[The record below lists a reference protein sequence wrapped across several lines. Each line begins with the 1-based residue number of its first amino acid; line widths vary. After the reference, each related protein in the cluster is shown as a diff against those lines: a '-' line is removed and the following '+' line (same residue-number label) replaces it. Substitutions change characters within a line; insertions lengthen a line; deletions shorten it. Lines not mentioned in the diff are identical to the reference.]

1 MRSPAFL
8 LYEDTARTDTWLKLM
23 LGGILVMFLVLGGVL
38 LFQDKEDAFGMFGI
52 AVFYALL
59 FKIIMPQR
67 YQIYSDKV
75 RIVLGG
81 PFAWNIP
88 FSTIKE
94 VRSAS
99 GVKCLCLQWGPFRHL
114 VQKRG
119 GDKAQQGLQRGHIPV
134 QQRDFS
140 GAGEQGDEG
149 CKPWLSPSVVHG
161 NIINLR

>member
-1 MRSPAFL
+1 MKSPAFL
-8 LYEDTARTDTWLKLM
+8 LYEDTARTDMWLKLM
-23 LGGILVMFLVLGGVL
+23 LGSIMVTFLVLGCIL
-38 LFQDKEDAFGMFGI
+38 LFQATWVAFEMFGI

-94 VRSAS
+94 VRPAS
-99 GVKCLCLQWGPFRHL
+99 GASAFAYSGVRFTTSSQNVVEIRRS
-114 VQKRG
+114 RG
-119 GDKAQQGLQRGHIPV
+119 CNVVI
-134 QQRDFS
+134 
-140 GAGEQGDEG
+140 
-149 CKPWLSPSVVHG
+149 SPSNKEVFLEQANRALQAASRG
-161 NIINLR
+161 

>member
-59 FKIIMPQR
+59 FKLVMPRR

-75 RIVLGG
+75 RIVLGW
-81 PFAWNIP
+81 PLAWNIP
-88 FSTIKE
+88 FTTIKE

-99 GVKCLCLQWGPFRHL
+99 GA
-114 VQKRG
+114 
-119 GDKAQQGLQRGHIPV
+119 KAFAYNGVRFATSSKNVVAI
-134 QQRDFS
+134 RRS
-140 GAGEQGDEG
+140 KG
-149 CKPWLSPSVVHG
+149 CNAVISPSNKEIFLEQVSRAMKAASRG
-161 NIINLR
+161 

>member
-52 AVFYALL
+52 AVFYTLL

-75 RIVLGG
+75 KIVLGG
-81 PFAWNIP
+81 PFAWDIP

-99 GVKCLCLQWGPFRHL
+99 GVSAFAYSGIRFATSSKNVVEIKRSRGCNVVISPANKEVFLEQASRALQ
-114 VQKRG
+114 
-119 GDKAQQGLQRGHIPV
+119 AAS
-134 QQRDFS
+134 RD
-140 GAGEQGDEG
+140 
-149 CKPWLSPSVVHG
+149 
-161 NIINLR
+161 

>member
-1 MRSPAFL
+1 MKSPAFL

-23 LGGILVMFLVLGGVL
+23 LGGILVMFLVLGGVF

-81 PFAWNIP
+81 PLAWNIP
-88 FSTIKE
+88 FTTIKE

-99 GVKCLCLQWGPFRHL
+99 GAKAFAYSGVRFATSSKNVVEIRRS
-114 VQKRG
+114 RG
-119 GDKAQQGLQRGHIPV
+119 CNVVI
-134 QQRDFS
+134 
-140 GAGEQGDEG
+140 
-149 CKPWLSPSVVHG
+149 SPSNKEIFLEQASRAMKSASRG
-161 NIINLR
+161 

>member
-1 MRSPAFL
+1 MGNPAFL

-38 LFQDKEDAFGMFGI
+38 LFQDDSAAFGMFEI
-52 AVFYALL
+52 AVYYALL
-59 FKIIMPQR
+59 FRIIMPQR

-94 VRSAS
+94 VRPAS
-99 GVKCLCLQWGPFRHL
+99 GVSAFAYSGVRFATSSKNVVEIRRS
-114 VQKRG
+114 RG
-119 GDKAQQGLQRGHIPV
+119 CNVVI
-134 QQRDFS
+134 
-140 GAGEQGDEG
+140 
-149 CKPWLSPSVVHG
+149 SPSNKDVFLEQVSRAMKAASRG
-161 NIINLR
+161 

>member
-1 MRSPAFL
+1 MRSPASL

-59 FKIIMPQR
+59 FKIVMPQR

-75 RIVLGG
+75 RIVLGW
-81 PFAWNIP
+81 PLAWNIP
-88 FSTIKE
+88 FTTIKE

-99 GVKCLCLQWGPFRHL
+99 GA
-114 VQKRG
+114 
-119 GDKAQQGLQRGHIPV
+119 KAFAYNGVRFATSSKNVVAI
-134 QQRDFS
+134 RRS
-140 GAGEQGDEG
+140 KG
-149 CKPWLSPSVVHG
+149 CNAVISPSNKEIFLEQVSRAMKAASRG
-161 NIINLR
+161 